1 MIMLERCASLCH
13 VTLASHN
20 CECAK
25 LGELL
30 TAVLADASAMRLILH
45 LLLHGHA
52 TLGKHG
58 AMKGSAVHNAR
69 YAGLMLLL
77 SNVQVCF
84 CTIMLMLASVL
95 VSAGTFASQL

>member
-13 VTLASHN
+13 LIFFNHTCASEIYTLPLPDA
-20 CECAK
+20 
-25 LGELL
+25 
-30 TAVLADASAMRLILH
+30 LADASAMRLILH

-58 AMKGSAVHNAR
+58 AMQGSAVHNAR

-77 SNVQVCF
+77 SNVQVCSHTVMF
-84 CTIMLMLASVL
+84 TLASVL